1 MELKIRKLKEKDAP
15 LMLEWM
21 HDPDVVAGMRKDFSS
36 FTIDHCLNFIAGAQ
50 ADGTAVH
57 RAVVNEEDEYLGT
70 VSVRDID
77 KQLGCGEFA
86 ITVRRKAMGT
96 GAAIFGMRE
105 ILNEALNEL
114 GLNKIYWCVSAGNP
128 RAVRF
133 YRKNRFTEVK
143 EGRVPDYLTKGYGKG
158 NDLLWFCYEQKPC
171 ISVIVTSYK
180 NVDEAYDS
188 FESILKQTYPCVEL
202 ILTDDCTPDFDQYE
216 QKLNDYVAANRRS
229 NLISFV
235 INRHAEN
242 QGTVKNINSALKIAK
257 GTYMMVIGA
266 GDMLSEPQT
275 LEVYEAFMRNSTKYV
290 CFGKLRGVTPEGE
303 YKYEL
308 LSCDTDYDKLKQF
321 DARQTLNHLFKRNYL
336 PAPAAFYKA
345 AVFEKFGYHDEE
357 IRLIEDYPYWMML
370 AQSGETFGYLDH
382 YTVEYKLSGVTSSG
396 EYSAGFMKDLCLIYE
411 KYIYPYDQRFG
422 IGQKF
427 YNALKQ
433 GGLNYYSTRAVFK
446 NMTKGQKAAAYV
458 KYAPFYAFTTL
469 QQKMND
475 LKNRKASADHDRHD

>member
-1 MELKIRKLKEKDAP
+1 MRGSRMKKVILNILHLLLNVVLAASLFVSCWCFLTPYFRVNRNTQGDAFRNLP
-15 LMLEWM
+15 ADTVQVLA
-21 HDPDVVAGMRKDFSS
+21 VGSS
-36 FTIDHCLNFIAGAQ
+36 HMQYAFNPG
-50 ADGTAVH
+50 V
-57 RAVVNEEDEYLGT
+57 YY
-70 VSVRDID
+70 
-77 KQLGCGEFA
+77 
-86 ITVRRKAMGT
+86 AMT
-96 GAAIFGMRE
+96 GAYSYVFASVCQPFDASYWIIKEAFE
-105 ILNEALNEL
+105 HQSPKLVYIDIYTLLPQSSNCYANEVYY
-114 GLNKIYWCVSAGNP
+114 I
-128 RAVRF
+128 
-133 YRKNRFTEVK
+133 
-143 EGRVPDYLTKGYGKG
+143 
-158 NDLLWFCYEQKPC
+158 
-171 ISVIVTSYK
+171 
-180 NVDEAYDS
+180 
-188 FESILKQTYPCVEL
+188 
-202 ILTDDCTPDFDQYE
+202 
-216 QKLNDYVAANRRS
+216 
-229 NLISFV
+229 
-235 INRHAEN
+235 
-242 QGTVKNINSALKIAK
+242 
-257 GTYMMVIGA
+257 A

-321 DARQTLNHLFKRNYL
+321 DAHQTLNHLFKRNYL

-370 AQSGETFGYLDH
+370 AQRGETFGYLDH